1 MNDGGRSS
9 AGKITYNYKFIFN
22 NGVEKEFN
30 IELDSVTLNLIQ
42 TGDKACPEWT
52 KLSCFKCPNCILDE
66 RQYEFCPIAVNT
78 VDIIDYFSNFISFEQ
93 VEVIV
98 TAEERKYIQRVSLQH
113 GVSSLIGIYMV
124 TSGCPIF
131 EKLKPMVR
139 FHLPFATIEET
150 KYRAISMYLLAQY
163 FLYQHGSQ
171 PDWDLKKLAEA
182 YENVR
187 VVNESFCK
195 RLRTIEGKDA
205 NLNALVVLD
214 VFADSVNFSIDSR
227 MVDDLDYLFK
237 GYFK

>member
-1 MNDGGRSS
+1 MNDDRRSFT
-9 AGKITYNYKFIFN
+9 GKRTYNYKFIFD
-22 NGVEKEFN
+22 NGGEKEFN
-30 IELDSVTLNLIQ
+30 IELDSVSLNIIQ

-52 KLSCFKCPNCILDE
+52 KLDYFKCPNCTLDE
-66 RQYEFCPIAVNT
+66 RQHESCPVAVNI
-78 VDIIDYFSNFISFEQ
+78 VDVIDSFSNFVSSEP

-98 TAEERKYIQRVSLQH
+98 TADDRKYIKKVTLQQ

-195 RLRTIEGKDA
+195 RLRAIEAKDA
-205 NLNALVVLD
+205 NLNAIVLLD
-214 VFADSVNFSIDSR
+214 VFAEGVNFSIDSR
-227 MVDDLDYLFK
+227 MVDDLDYLFE
-237 GYFK
+237 GYIK